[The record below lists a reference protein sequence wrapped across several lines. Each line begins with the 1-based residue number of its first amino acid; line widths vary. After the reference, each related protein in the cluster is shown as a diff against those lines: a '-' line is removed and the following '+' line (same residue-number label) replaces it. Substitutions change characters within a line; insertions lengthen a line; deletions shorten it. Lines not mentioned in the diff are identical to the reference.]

1 MRRAV
6 LEEAG
11 FEVLTAASAE
21 EALDMTRFR
30 RFAALVVD
38 PPGYQQISPRLR
50 RLRELAAG
58 LPLVVA
64 PVDTGKLRRMLD
76 AIAPLQR
83 RAA

>member
-1 MRRAV
+1 
-6 LEEAG
+6 
-11 FEVLTAASAE
+11 
-21 EALDMTRFR
+21 
-30 RFAALVVD
+30 
-38 PPGYQQISPRLR
+38 
-50 RLRELAAG
+50 LAAG